1 MAEQART
8 PKITTIV
15 ITGGPCSG
23 KTTALEWLRRDLEAR
38 GHQVIF
44 IPEVATELITGGV
57 APWTC
62 ASYDDFQ
69 KAVFEMQLSKEDAF
83 LHAAQRMDADEIVV
97 ILDRGVMD
105 NGGYMSPECLQETLS
120 EYGLTRETAFARYDV
135 VFHLVTAAKGA
146 VGAYTLD
153 NNATRKETPEEAAL
167 VDDRLIAAWSGHPR
181 LRTIGNTAVFAD
193 KMSLLLHEVHAVLGS
208 PISQSC

>member
-1 MAEQART
+1 MAEQSHT